1 MRLKKRKI
9 ILFFPDFRKSPEERQ
24 QDFETLKLSL
34 GYEYGVIMSH
44 LDIRQPAATIRKLR
58 RLSNDAIDIIIG
70 DGLGCFFA
78 DNFYGGYNRICIN
91 PMLRYQDI
99 KRTITYSAFKTYVDE
114 TSKYIDND
122 IFEETQRWAIISR
135 HVLEHDE
142 YTPSLYG
149 DNISVLEA
157 ETIDISPSI
166 IENSILPIV
175 TKLLYS
181 SWTDGNGVHFI
192 HNGRVID
199 KVIRSIFNCQESY
212 TIPDEVV
219 CIKSG
224 VFRRCKLRKITLS
237 HSLEVIPDDCFRDCK
252 YLEEVVMDCP
262 KLEVLGQSSFQ
273 GCVSLKS
280 MSLAKTSL
288 LAIQNECFKQTG
300 LQELQLPDSTKYFDS
315 SAVPDD
321 CKLVINKTRYSQLL
335 DDYRWRLA
343 AYNS

>member
-1 MRLKKRKI
+1 MKLKKRKI
-9 ILFFPDFRKSPEERQ
+9 ILFLPDFQKSPDERQ
-24 QDFETLKLSL
+24 QDFETLKSSL
-34 GYEYGVIMSH
+34 EREYGVITSH
-44 LDIRQPAATIRKLR
+44 VDIRQPVATARKLR
-58 RLSNDAIDIIIG
+58 RMSNDAIDIVIG

-78 DNFYGGYNRICIN
+78 DIFFGGYNRICIN

-99 KRTITYSAFKTYVDE
+99 KRTITYSVFQTYVDE

-122 IFEETQRWAIISR
+122 IFAETQRWAIISR
-135 HVLEHDE
+135 HILEHDD
-142 YTPSLYG
+142 YTPSLFG
-149 DNISVLEA
+149 DNISVLED

-166 IENSILPIV
+166 IVNSILPIV

-199 KVIRSIFNCQESY
+199 KVIRSIFDRLKTY
-212 TIPDEVV
+212 KMPDEVV
-219 CIKSG
+219 CIKSET
-224 VFRRCKLRKITLS
+224 FRRCKLRKITLS
-237 HSLEVIPDDCFRDCK
+237 HSLEIIPDDCFRDCK

-300 LQELQLPDSTKYFDS
+300 LQELQLPDSIKYFDS

>member
-1 MRLKKRKI
+1 MKLKKRKI
-9 ILFFPDFRKSPEERQ
+9 ILFLPDFQKSPDERQ

-44 LDIRQPAATIRKLR
+44 LDIRQPVATVRKLR
-58 RLSNDAIDIIIG
+58 RMSNDAIDIVIG

-78 DNFYGGYNRICIN
+78 DIFMGGYNRICIN

-122 IFEETQRWAIISR
+122 IFAETQRWAIISR
-135 HVLEHDE
+135 HILEHDD
-142 YTPSLYG
+142 YTPSLFG
-149 DNISVLEA
+149 DNISVLED

-166 IENSILPIV
+166 IVNSILPIV

-199 KVIRSIFNCQESY
+199 KVIRSIFDRLKTY
-212 TIPDEVV
+212 KMPDEVV
-219 CIKSG
+219 CIKSET
-224 VFRRCKLRKITLS
+224 FRCCKLRKITLS
-237 HSLEVIPDDCFRDCK
+237 HSLEIIPDDCFRDCK
-252 YLEEVVMDCP
+252 YLEEVGMNCP
-262 KLEVLGQSSFQ
+262 KLEFLGRSCFE
-273 GCVSLKS
+273 GCISLKDIY
-280 MSLAKTSL
+280 LVKTSL
-288 LAIQNECFKQTG
+288 LSLQDNCFRNTG
-300 LQELQLPDSTKYFDS
+300 LHQLELPDCVKYMDP
-315 SAVPDD
+315 SAIPDG
-321 CKLVINKTRYSQLL
+321 CKLIVNKTRYSQLL

-343 AYNS
+343 AEDS